1 PDLFEAAQRARE
13 ANQTNPA
20 KVNRRHRRYS
30 LSGLAVCGRCS
41 KSLHFHTSKGGRP
54 RVYCYQ
60 ARQVSGCGERSVFL
74 DGIEEQ
80 IAAYLG
86 TFRFP
91 DEMVDRI
98 VALQRQSRDDQDE
111 NARKQ
116 KELEARLERLKR
128 MFEWGDLT
136 EAAYLA
142 DRQHLRAELASLT
155 TTTDWT
161 AVLEQAANFLRNLPA
176 AWEAA
181 SPEQRN
187 ALARI
192 VLQSVE
198 ILDGQVVAIVP
209 QPDFAPFFNLGE
221 MQGRDG
227 NNDQGQ
233 LVPAAPD
240 RQASALA
247 GGSDGDRSSRNP
259 IAVGS
264 HSHRLCSIMLWR
276 WELWPFVVSTVT
288 PLPIDRE
295 GAHSHSSPRQHTVPG

>member
-1 PDLFEAAQRARE
+1 MLDPDLFEAAQRARE

-30 LSGLAVCGRCS
+30 LSGLAVCERCG

-60 ARQVSGCGERSVFL
+60 ARQVSGCGQRSVFL
-74 DGIEEQ
+74 DGIDDQ

-111 NARKQ
+111 SARKQ
-116 KELEARLERLKR
+116 KDLEARLERLKR

-161 AVLEQAANFLRNLPA
+161 AVLEQAANFLRNLPT

-181 SPEQRN
+181 SSEQRN

-198 ILDGQVVAIVP
+198 ILGGQVVAVVP

-221 MQGRDG
+221 METQERE
-227 NNDQGQ
+227 NDHGQ
-233 LVPAAPD
+233 PVLAAHD
-240 RQASALA
+240 RQASTLA
-247 GGSDGDRSSRNP
+247 GGSDGGRFSTFKTYSVQADPSVFRSPTS
-259 IAVGS
+259 GLL
-264 HSHRLCSIMLWR
+264 RLTPR
-276 WELWPFVVSTVT
+276 DGRPARGVTT
-288 PLPIDRE
+288 PLP
-295 GAHSHSSPRQHTVPG
+295 AATPVVLAS